1 MRYVIRDHYDC
12 LQKFQGS
19 PSFWFGQI
27 DLLKINDFWKIL
39 FSQTLTLMF
48 SYWLIE
54 CLQLNQ
60 MFVTSFIDFI
70 AKCYWTKLH
79 NMAKIMDF
87 LMDFIVIWLKSWTFW
102 CLTKFSLDHKRN
114 EAWLLVINMVYT
126 SYLKSCCTTSDLGS

>member
-87 LMDFIVIWLKSWTFW
+87 LMFGQVFFRPQ
-102 CLTKFSLDHKRN
+102 TKWGMIISNKYGIYKLPQK
-114 EAWLLVINMVYT
+114 LLYNFRLRI
-126 SYLKSCCTTSDLGS
+126 LGN